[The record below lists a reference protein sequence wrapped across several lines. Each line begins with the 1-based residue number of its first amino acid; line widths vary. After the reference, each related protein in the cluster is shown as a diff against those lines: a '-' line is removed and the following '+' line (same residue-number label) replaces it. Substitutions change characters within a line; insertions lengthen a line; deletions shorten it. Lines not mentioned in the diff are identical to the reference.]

1 MGSLICF
8 SVIGTMNS
16 WFKFLEFTPCLK
28 SQLWVLGL
36 LWVRQPAS
44 SWGLQ
49 HASYQ
54 LALRENL
61 LLLIFLP
68 FLPPWYA
75 SLQFFLFCF
84 LMLFWFLVVATLGL
98 SQCSLAKK
106 GRDIQRGYH
115 NVSSWKVTNARPEV
129 FESCAWGHKRL
140 CRSSLCFYICVQIC
154 PFKFD
159 HKFFALISG

>member
-28 SQLWVLGL
+28 SQLWVLGV
-36 LWVRQPAS
+36 LWLRQPAS

-75 SLQFFLFCF
+75 SLQFFFVLFFNVVLISCCCYFGLEPVFTSKERKRYSKRLPQCF
-84 LMLFWFLVVATLGL
+84 ILKSNQCSAWSIWILCLRPQKTLQKQLMLLHLCADL
-98 SQCSLAKK
+98 SL
-106 GRDIQRGYH
+106 
-115 NVSSWKVTNARPEV
+115 
-129 FESCAWGHKRL
+129 
-140 CRSSLCFYICVQIC
+140 
-154 PFKFD
+154 
-159 HKFFALISG
+159 